1 MNEEYIE
8 RILHQDVEII
18 PYTDITKL
26 PLVYRKSYD
35 LKLMMI
41 GAQNVLLAEPAQKI
55 PLVTL
60 RKQHRQLMVYTGL
73 ICVLYLTDINYY
85 ASDVMLSEG
94 IPFVW
99 EGHQIY
105 LPFMGILLDDHVRK
119 PVVTRARISYLTQ
132 KLLLTALYQG
142 WQKVTVTKA
151 AEILGVSKMSVTRC
165 FDELEAFHVPY
176 LKVQSRARN
185 ITADTDKKAMW
196 ENLQGIM
203 RNPVI
208 TSFSLR
214 KQLNRN
220 LPLSGLSA
228 LSHYSMLN
236 DEPFPI
242 YAIAKKDLSGAGI
255 SNDMLVP
262 AGEEPVCVIQELGY
276 QISFGNGAA
285 VDPLTAA
292 LCISEE
298 DKDDPRVSMAIDEML
313 EKYVWLKV
321 LNDLE
326 SIS

>member
-1 MNEEYIE
+1 MKEYIE
-8 RILHQDVEII
+8 KILHQDVEIMS
-18 PYTDITKL
+18 YTETGKL

-41 GAQNVLLAEPAQKI
+41 GEQNVLLAAPVEKI

-73 ICVLYLTDINYY
+73 RCVLYMTDMNYY
-85 ASDVMLSEG
+85 ARDAMLNEG

-105 LPFMGILLDDHVRK
+105 LPFMGILLDDHARK
-119 PVVTRARISYLTQ
+119 PVVARARISYLTQ

-176 LKVQSRARN
+176 LKVQSRVRS

-208 TSFSLR
+208 TSFSLQKPLDR
-214 KQLNRN
+214 D

-228 LSHYSMLN
+228 LSYYSMLS

-242 YAIAKKDLSGAGI
+242 YGIAKKDLSGAGI

-276 QISFGNGAA
+276 QISFGDETA
-285 VDPLTAA
+285 VDPLTAV
-292 LCISEE
+292 LCISEA
-298 DKDDPRVSMAIDEML
+298 DKDDPRVSMAIVEML
-313 EKYVWLKV
+313 ETNVWQKQ
-321 LNDLE
+321 
-326 SIS
+326 